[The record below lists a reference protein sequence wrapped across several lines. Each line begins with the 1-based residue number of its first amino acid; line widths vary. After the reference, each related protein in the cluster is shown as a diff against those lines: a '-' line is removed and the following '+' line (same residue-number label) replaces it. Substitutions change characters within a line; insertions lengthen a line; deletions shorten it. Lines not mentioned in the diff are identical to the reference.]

1 MNGFPDNWPKNCPPN
16 EAQDASGVYYR
27 VGKSNPPA
35 TADFK
40 SHVEMNKKSRG
51 DECIRNG
58 LSVFSKQEEARH
70 LIQIFPMLGSHVYQ
84 GELQA
89 EHGKVKPTPSDQ
101 NPSHTTWWPY
111 NGVDRAKLFQTQGEG

>member
-1 MNGFPDNWPKNCPPN
+1 MKGFPGNWPQNCPPE
-16 EAQDASGVYYR
+16 EADDASGIYYR
-27 VGKSNPPA
+27 VGKNNPP
-35 TADFK
+35 TTDDFK

-70 LIQIFPMLGSHVYQ
+70 LIQIFPMLGNHVYQ
-84 GELQA
+84 GELKPK
-89 EHGKVKPTPSDQ
+89 HGKIKPTPSHQ

-111 NGVDRAKLFQTQGEG
+111 TSVDRAKLFQTQGEG